1 MRVVLRATLTMATL
15 LALSSSAF
23 AQASI
28 AGIVRDTS
36 GAVLPGVT
44 VEAASPALIE
54 KVRSAVTDANG
65 QYRIEDLRPGTY
77 AVTFTLAGFSV
88 VQRPGI
94 ELTGTF
100 AAKVDAELK
109 VGALQE
115 TITVTGETPIV
126 DVVNARRQATVSNE
140 TINAIP
146 TARLYHSLVTLV
158 PGVSVSG
165 TQDVGGIAGPTTVT
179 FNMRGGPQNEGRLT
193 VDGLSLGASL
203 NGTGVSYTV
212 ADVGNAQ
219 EIVFTTAGQLG
230 ESEVGG
236 PTMNLVPRQGGNRF
250 SGTLFANGAND
261 ALQSSNV
268 TDDIKASG
276 LRAPQELLKIWD
288 VNGAI
293 GGPIKRDRL
302 WFFAA
307 ARYQGNRKT
316 APSFVN
322 ANVDDVTKWTYV
334 PTTEQGLDDGTWK
347 NVNVR
352 LTLQASPRNKFNFF
366 WDEQRLCT
374 QCLSANASVTTA
386 PEAHYNNHAPPRVQQ
401 VTWSSPWTNRLLFEA
416 GLGTNL
422 IDGYG
427 TRPNISNY
435 ADMIPVVEAC
445 SFGCAAN
452 GGIPGL
458 AYRSTAAFPFVGAYE
473 ADSDVYS
480 WRASTS
486 LVSGG
491 NTAKVGYI
499 GQQIVNHFARVRM
512 NDQWL
517 SYGFQNGQPNTFIQ
531 FAGPAMQ
538 DTHVQ
543 THAIYVQDSWTAGRL
558 TLSGALRYDH
568 SAGAF
573 PEQTVGPNPWVPT
586 AVVIPEAQGT
596 RYNDITPRGA
606 VVYDLFG
613 TGKTALKFNFGKYLA
628 AADGSSITGGL
639 TNPIA
644 NFQTNSSP
652 NGTALATSGR
662 TWNDLN
668 GNFAVDCLVNGSL
681 PITAV
686 NNSASGGDICGAGN
700 PNFGNFNTPTTT
712 YAPVILSGWGKRPYD
727 WNFGVQVQQE
737 VLPRVSVDVG
747 YFRRI
752 FGNFSATDNRAQ
764 NVFAQ
769 TTLLSV
775 PSDSRL
781 PEGGGQPLPNPI
793 YNVDPSQF
801 GRTDNLVN
809 LTRELGLRQSQHW
822 NGVEVQVSARIRNGL
837 TLQGGTSTGRTSTDT
852 CEVRAALP
860 ETAPTNPYCHVDNP
874 FLTQV
879 KGLATYVI
887 PKIDVSV
894 STAFQSI
901 PGGNLNANYT
911 VPAAQLAT
919 AFGRPATGVTT
930 INLVAPGTLQG
941 DRINQ
946 IDLRAGKVVRIH
958 GFRTQFSV
966 DLYNALNANPIQ
978 TYQQTFIIPAPV
990 TGSSSWLAPQGI
1002 LPARFAKFTA
1012 QFDF

>member
-1 MRVVLRATLTMATL
+1 MKVVFRAALV
-15 LALSSSAF
+15 LAAFVILPASAW

-28 AGIVRDTS
+28 AGVVRDTS

-54 KVRSAVTDANG
+54 KVRSAVSDANG
-65 QYRIEDLRPGTY
+65 QYRIEALRPGTY
-77 AVTFTLAGFSV
+77 AVTFKLSGFSAV
-88 VQRPGI
+88 ERPGI
-94 ELTGTF
+94 ELTGSF
-100 AAKVDAELK
+100 AARIDAELK
-109 VGALQE
+109 VGALEE
-115 TITVTGETPIV
+115 TITVSGETPVI
-126 DVVNARRQATVSNE
+126 DVVNARKQATISNE
-140 TINAIP
+140 TINTIP

-179 FNMRGGPQNEGRLT
+179 FSMRGGPGNEGRLT

-236 PTMNLVPRQGGNRF
+236 PSMNLVPKQGGNRF
-250 SGTLFANGAND
+250 SGTFFANGASGG
-261 ALQSSNV
+261 LQSSNV
-268 TDDIKASG
+268 SDEIRAGG
-276 LRAPQELLKIWD
+276 LRTPQALLKIWD
-288 VNGAI
+288 INGAL
-293 GGPIKRDRL
+293 GGPIKKDRL

-307 ARYQGNRKT
+307 TRYQGNRKT
-316 APSFVN
+316 APNFLN
-322 ANVDDVTKWTYV
+322 ANVDDVTKWSYV
-334 PTTEQGLDDGTWK
+334 PTTVQGTDDGTWK
-347 NVNVR
+347 NTNVR
-352 LTLQASPRNKFNFF
+352 LTLQASQRNKFNFF

-374 QCLSANASVTTA
+374 QCDTASNSVTTA

-427 TRPNISNY
+427 TRPNIDNY
-435 ADMIPVVEAC
+435 SSMIPVIEAC
-445 SFGCAAN
+445 SAGCASN

-458 AYRSTAAFPFVGAYE
+458 AYRSTATAPFIGAYE

-480 WRASTS
+480 WRGSAS
-486 LVSGG
+486 LVSGA
-491 NTAKVGYI
+491 NTAKVGYV
-499 GQQIVNHFARVRM
+499 GQQIVNHFATVTM

-517 SYGFQNGQPNTFIQ
+517 SYGFQNGVPSTFIQ
-531 FAGPAMQ
+531 WAGPAMQ
-538 DTHVQ
+538 NTHVQ
-543 THAIYVQDSWTAGRL
+543 THALYAQDTWTAGKL
-558 TLSGALRYDH
+558 TLSGAIRYDH
-568 SAGAF
+568 SGGSF
-573 PEQTVGPNPWVPT
+573 PEQTVGPNPWVRT
-586 AVVIPEAQGT
+586 AVVIPAAKGT
-596 RYNDITPRGA
+596 RYNDLTPRGA
-606 VVYDLFG
+606 LVYDVFG

-639 TNPIA
+639 TNPLA

-652 NGTALATSGR
+652 NGVAATGGR
-662 TWNDLN
+662 TWSDLN
-668 GNFAVDCLVNGSL
+668 RNYVVDCQVNGAI

-686 NNSASGGDICGAGN
+686 NNSATGGDVCGAGN
-700 PNFGNFNTPTTT
+700 SNFANFNAPTTT
-712 YAPVILSGWGKRPYD
+712 YDPQILSGWGTRPYD
-727 WNFGVQVQQE
+727 WNFGWQVQQQL
-737 VLPRVSVDVG
+737 LPRVSVDVG

-764 NVFAQ
+764 NLFAQ
-769 TTLLSV
+769 TTTLTA
-775 PSDSRL
+775 PGDSRL
-781 PEGGGQPLPNPI
+781 DNGGAQTFPNPI

-809 LTRELGLRQSQHW
+809 LTRNLGLKQTQHW
-822 NGVEVQVSARIRNGL
+822 NGVEVNVTARVRSGL
-837 TLQGGTSTGRTSTDT
+837 TLQGGTSTGRTSTDN

-860 ETAPTNPYCHVDNP
+860 EIAPTNPYCHVDNP

-879 KGLATYVI
+879 KGLASYVI
-887 PKIDVSV
+887 PKIDVSL
-894 STAFQSI
+894 STAFQSV
-901 PGGNLNANYT
+901 PGANLAANYT
-911 VPAAQLAT
+911 YPAALLST
-919 AFGRPATGVTT
+919 AFGRAATGVTT
-930 INLVAPGTLQG
+930 VNLVAPGDLQG

-946 IDLRAGKVVRIH
+946 IDIRAGKIVRFH
-958 GFRTQFSV
+958 GFRTQLSV

-978 TYQQTFIIPAPV
+978 TYQQTFIVPAPAG
-990 TGSSSWLAPQGI
+990 GSSGWLAPQAI

>member
-1 MRVVLRATLTMATL
+1 MKVVFRATLVVACL
-15 LALSSSAF
+15 LASSSAF

-28 AGIVRDTS
+28 AGVVKDTS

-44 VEAASPALIE
+44 IEATSPALIE
-54 KVRSAVTDANG
+54 KVRSAVTDASG
-65 QYRIEDLRPGTY
+65 AYRIEDLRPGTY
-77 AVTFTLAGFSV
+77 VVSFKLSGFST
-88 VQRPGI
+88 VQRQGI
-94 ELTGTF
+94 ELTGSF
-100 AAKVDAELK
+100 AAKIDAELK
-109 VGALQE
+109 VGALEE

-126 DVVNARRQATVSNE
+126 DVVNARKQSTISNE
-140 TINAIP
+140 TINSIP

-179 FNMRGGPQNEGRLT
+179 FSMRGGPGNEGRLL

-236 PTMNLVPRQGGNRF
+236 PSMNLVPRQGGNRF
-250 SGTLFANGAND
+250 SGTFFVNGAND
-261 ALQSSNV
+261 SLQSSNFS
-268 TDDIKASG
+268 DEIRASG

-288 VNGAI
+288 VNGAV
-293 GGPIKRDRL
+293 GGPIARDRL
-302 WFFAA
+302 WFFSA

-334 PTTEQGLDDGTWK
+334 PTTEQGMDDGTWK

-352 LTLQASPRNKFNFF
+352 LTLQATARNKFNFF

-401 VTWSSPWTNRLLFEA
+401 ITWSSPWTNRLLFEA

-427 TRPNISNY
+427 SRPNIENY
-435 ADMIPVVEAC
+435 AEMIPVVEAC

-458 AYRSTAAFPFVGAYE
+458 AYRSIATTPFIGAYE

-480 WRASTS
+480 WRASAS
-486 LVSGG
+486 LVSGR
-491 NTAKVGYI
+491 NTGKVGYI
-499 GQQIVNHFARVRM
+499 GQQIVNHFARVQM

-517 SYGFQNGQPNTFIQ
+517 SYGFQNGQPSTFIQ
-531 FAGPAMQ
+531 WAGPAMQ
-538 DTHVQ
+538 NTHVQ
-543 THAIYVQDSWTAGRL
+543 THALYVQDSWTAGRL
-558 TLSGALRYDH
+558 TLSGAVRYDH
-568 SAGAF
+568 SAGFF

-586 AVVIPEAQGT
+586 AVVIPEAKGT

-606 VVYDLFG
+606 VVYDVFG
-613 TGKTALKFNFGKYLA
+613 TGKTALKVNFGKYLA

-639 TNPIA
+639 TNPLA

-652 NGTALATSGR
+652 NGTAATGGR

-668 GNFAVDCLVNGSL
+668 GNFAVDCLVNGAL

-686 NNSASGGDICGAGN
+686 NNSATGGDICGAGN
-700 PNFGNFNTPTTT
+700 PNFANFNTPTTT
-712 YAPVILSGWGKRPYD
+712 YSPDILRGWGKRPYD
-727 WNFGVQVQQE
+727 WNLGFQVQQQ

-764 NVFAQ
+764 NLFAQ
-769 TTLLSV
+769 TTALSV
-775 PSDSRL
+775 PVDSRL
-781 PEGGGQPLPNPI
+781 PEGGGQALPNPI

-809 LTRELGLRQSQHW
+809 LARILGLRQIQHW
-822 NGVEVQVSARIRNGL
+822 NGVEVQVSARVRDGL
-837 TLQGGTSTGRTSTDT
+837 TLQGGTSTGRTSTDS

-860 ETAPTNPYCHVDNP
+860 ETAPTNPYCHVNNP

-879 KGLATYVI
+879 KGLASYVI

-901 PGGNLNANYT
+901 PGANLNANYT
-911 VPAAQLAT
+911 FPAAQLAT
-919 AFGRPATGVTT
+919 AFGRTPTGVTT
-930 INLVAPGTLQG
+930 VNLVAPGTLQG

-946 IDLRAGKVVRIH
+946 VDLRAGKIVRIR

-978 TYQQTFIIPAPV
+978 TYQQSFIIPSPV

>member
-1 MRVVLRATLTMATL
+1 MRVVFRVTLVVASL
-15 LALSSSAF
+15 LAVSSSAF

-28 AGIVRDTS
+28 TGVVKDTS

-65 QYRIEDLRPGTY
+65 QYRVEDLRPGTY
-77 AVTFTLAGFSV
+77 VVAFKLPGFST
-88 VQRPGI
+88 VQRQGI
-94 ELTGTF
+94 ELTGSF

-109 VGALQE
+109 VGALEE

-126 DVVNARRQATVSNE
+126 DVVNARKQATISNE
-140 TINAIP
+140 TINGIP

-179 FNMRGGPQNEGRLT
+179 FSMRGGPGNEGRLT

-236 PTMNLVPRQGGNRF
+236 PSMNLVPRQGGNRF
-250 SGTLFANGAND
+250 SGTFFANGAND
-261 ALQSSNV
+261 ALQGSNF
-268 TDDIKASG
+268 TDEIQASG

-288 VNGAI
+288 VNGAL

-316 APSFVN
+316 APNFVN

-334 PTTEQGLDDGTWK
+334 PTTVQGMDDGTWK

-352 LTLQASPRNKFNFF
+352 FTLQASARNKFNFF

-374 QCLSANASVTTA
+374 QCLSASNSVTTA

-435 ADMIPVVEAC
+435 AGMIPVIEAC
-445 SFGCAAN
+445 TSGCASN
-452 GGIPGL
+452 GGIPNL
-458 AYRSTAAFPFVGAYE
+458 AYRSTATSPFVGAYE

-480 WRASTS
+480 WRASAS
-486 LVSGG
+486 LVSGR
-491 NTAKVGYI
+491 NTGKVGYI
-499 GQQIVNHFARVRM
+499 GQQIVNHFATVQM

-517 SYGFQNGQPNTFIQ
+517 SYGFQNGRPNTFIQ
-531 FAGPAMQ
+531 WAGPGMQ
-538 DTHVQ
+538 NTHVQ

-558 TLSGALRYDH
+558 TLSGAVRYDH
-568 SAGAF
+568 SAGFF

-586 AVVIPEAQGT
+586 AVVIPSAQGT
-596 RYNDITPRGA
+596 RYNDLTPRGA
-606 VVYDLFG
+606 VVFDVFG

-639 TNPIA
+639 TNPLA

-652 NGTALATSGR
+652 NGTAATGGR

-668 GNFAVDCLVNGSL
+668 TNFVVDCQVNGVI

-686 NNSASGGDICGAGN
+686 NNSATGGDICGAGN
-700 PNFGNFNTPTTT
+700 PNFANFNTPTTT
-712 YAPVILSGWGKRPYD
+712 YDPAILSGWGTRPYD
-727 WNFGVQVQQE
+727 WNFGIQAQQQ

-764 NVFAQ
+764 SVFAQ
-769 TTLLSV
+769 TTALSV
-775 PSDSRL
+775 PSDVRL
-781 PEGGGQPLPNPI
+781 PDGGGQALPNPI
-793 YNVDPSQF
+793 YNVDPTQF

-809 LTRELGLRQSQHW
+809 LARNLGLHQSQHW
-822 NGVEVQVSARIRNGL
+822 NGVEVNVSARVRNGL
-837 TLQGGTSTGRTSTDT
+837 TLSGGTSTGRTSTDS

-879 KGLATYVI
+879 KGLASYVI

-901 PGGNLNANYT
+901 PGANLNANYT
-911 VPAAQLAT
+911 FPAGQLTT
-919 AFGRPATGVTT
+919 AFGRAPAGVTT
-930 INLVAPGTLQG
+930 VNLVAPGSLQG
-941 DRINQ
+941 NRINQ
-946 IDLRAGKVVRIH
+946 IDLRAGKIVRFH

-978 TYQQTFIIPAPV
+978 TYQQTFIIPAPL

>member
-1 MRVVLRATLTMATL
+1 MRVAIRAALVVASL
-15 LALSSSAF
+15 LAVSSAAF

-28 AGIVRDTS
+28 AGIVKDTS

-44 VEAASPALIE
+44 VEAASPVLIE
-54 KVRSAVTDANG
+54 KIRSAVTDANG

-77 AVTFTLAGFSV
+77 AVTFRLSGFSV

-100 AAKVDAELK
+100 SAKIDAEMK
-109 VGALQE
+109 VGALEE

-126 DVVNARRQATVSNE
+126 DVVNARQQSTVSNE
-140 TINAIP
+140 TINSIP

-165 TQDVGGIAGPTTVT
+165 TQDVGGFAGPTTVT
-179 FNMRGGPQNEGRLT
+179 FSMRGGPQNEGRLT

-236 PTMNLVPRQGGNRF
+236 PSMNLVPRQGGNRF
-250 SGTLFANGAND
+250 SGTLFANGANNS
-261 ALQSSNV
+261 LQSSNF
-268 TDDIKASG
+268 TDEIKASG

-288 VNGAI
+288 VNGAV
-293 GGPIKRDRL
+293 GGPIMRDRL
-302 WFFAA
+302 WFFTA

-316 APSFVN
+316 APNFLN
-322 ANVDDVTKWTYV
+322 GYADDVTKWTYA
-334 PTTEQGLDDGTWK
+334 PTTEQGRDAGTWK
-347 NVNVR
+347 NANVR

-374 QCLSANASVTTA
+374 QCLSSSNSVTVA
-386 PEAHYNNHAPPRVQQ
+386 PEAHYNNHASPRVQQ
-401 VTWSSPWTNRLLFEA
+401 VTWASPWTNRLLFEA

-427 TRPNISNY
+427 TRPNVDNY
-435 ADMIPVVEAC
+435 ANLIPVIEAC

-452 GGIPGL
+452 GGIPSL
-458 AYRSTAAFPFVGAYE
+458 AYRSTAASPFVGAYE

-480 WRASTS
+480 WRASAS
-486 LVSGG
+486 LVSGR
-491 NTAKVGYI
+491 NTGKVGYV
-499 GQQIVNHFARVRM
+499 GQQIVNHFARVQM

-517 SYGFQNGQPNTFIQ
+517 SYGFQNGQPSTFIQ
-531 FAGPAMQ
+531 YAGPAMQ
-538 DTHVQ
+538 NTHVQ
-543 THAIYVQDSWTAGRL
+543 THAIYVQDSWTAGRV

-568 SAGAF
+568 SAGFF
-573 PEQTVGPNPWVPT
+573 PEQTVGPNKWVPS
-586 AVVIPEAQGT
+586 AVVIPSAPGT
-596 RYNDITPRGA
+596 RYNDLTPRGA
-606 VVYDLFG
+606 VVYDVFG

-639 TNPIA
+639 TNPLA
-644 NFQTNSSP
+644 NFQINSSP
-652 NGTALATSGR
+652 NGTLATSGR
-662 TWNDLN
+662 TWSDLN
-668 GNFAVDCLVNGSL
+668 NNFAVDCLVNGVL

-686 NNSASGGDICGAGN
+686 NNSATGGDICGAGN
-700 PNFGNFNTPTTT
+700 PNFANFNTPTTT
-712 YAPVILSGWGKRPYD
+712 YDPAILSGWGTRPYD
-727 WNFGVQVQQE
+727 WNFGFQVQQQ
-737 VLPRVSVDVG
+737 VLQRVSVDVG

-764 NVFAQ
+764 NLFAQ
-769 TTLLSV
+769 TTALVV
-775 PSDSRL
+775 PSDGRL
-781 PEGGGQPLPNPI
+781 PDGGGQALPNPI

-801 GRTDNLVN
+801 GRADNLVN
-809 LTRELGLRQSQHW
+809 LADNLGLHQRQHW
-822 NGVEVQVSARIRNGL
+822 NGVEVNVTARVRNGL

-879 KGLATYVI
+879 KGLASYVI

-901 PGGNLNANYT
+901 PGANLNANYT
-911 VPAAQLAT
+911 FPAAQLAA
-919 AFGRPATGVTT
+919 AFGRSATGVTT
-930 INLVAPGTLQG
+930 VNLVAPGDLQG

-946 IDLRAGKVVRIH
+946 IDLRAGKIVRFH

-978 TYQQTFIIPAPV
+978 TYQQTFIIPAPS